1 MATENQN
8 QFKKWFYSLPI
19 EENRRAKRE
28 ILEKFDMSASLF
40 YYWLGENYSFNKLKR
55 DALNAFA
62 KEFNNTIIFIEEP
75 KKEVKL

>member
-1 MATENQN
+1 MKTEN
-8 QFKKWFYSLPI
+8 QFKKWFYSLPTA
-19 EENRRAKRE
+19 ENRRAKRE

-62 KEFNNTIIFIEEP
+62 KEFNNTIIFVEP
-75 KKEVKL
+75 EKKEIKL

>member
-1 MATENQN
+1 MITKN
-8 QFKKWFYSLPI
+8 QFKEWFYSLPV

-62 KEFNNTIIFIEEP
+62 KEFNNSVIFVEP
-75 KKEVKL
+75 EKKEIKL

>member
-1 MATENQN
+1 MITEN

-75 KKEVKL
+75 KKEIKL

>member
-1 MATENQN
+1 MTTEN
-8 QFKKWFYSLPI
+8 QFKKWFYSLPT

-62 KEFNNTIIFIEEP
+62 KEFNGSTIFVEP
-75 KKEVKL
+75 KKKEITL

>member
-1 MATENQN
+1 MITEN
-8 QFKKWFYSLPI
+8 QFKKWFYSLPV

-40 YYWLGENYSFNKLKR
+40 YYWLGESYSFNKLKR

-62 KEFNNTIIFIEEP
+62 KEFNNSVIFIEPE
-75 KKEVKL
+75 KKEITL

>member
-1 MATENQN
+1 MITEN
-8 QFKKWFYSLPI
+8 QFKKWFYSLPT

>member
-1 MATENQN
+1 MTTEN
-8 QFKKWFYSLPI
+8 QFKKWFYNLSV

-62 KEFNNTIIFIEEP
+62 KEFNGSTIFVEP
-75 KKEVKL
+75 EKKEIKL

>member
-1 MATENQN
+1 MITGN
-8 QFKKWFYSLPI
+8 QFKKWFYSLPV

-62 KEFNNTIIFIEEP
+62 KEFNNTVIFVEP
-75 KKEVKL
+75 EKKEITL